1 MIANL
6 SCPENISKLYVDKQ
20 ETEGKKFFSFLIQKF
35 CLDHY
40 EHVRLKL
47 LIPNNVY
54 TWMSQWVSKR
64 VAHLHIRVPAETC
77 FYATLSCE
85 LRTSVPNQSSNAGH
99 QTNFVNKIYLKISA
113 EGLQTNDLRC

>member
-47 LIPNNVY
+47 LIPNNVLQRKC
-54 TWMSQWVSKR
+54 SPVHFLHLSPFPKR
-64 VAHLHIRVPAETC
+64 NMLNC
-77 FYATLSCE
+77 
-85 LRTSVPNQSSNAGH
+85 
-99 QTNFVNKIYLKISA
+99 
-113 EGLQTNDLRC
+113 

>member
-20 ETEGKKFFSFLIQKF
+20 DTGGKKFLSFLIQNF

-40 EHVRLKL
+40 EHVRLKS

-54 TWMSQWVSKR
+54 T
-64 VAHLHIRVPAETC
+64 
-77 FYATLSCE
+77 
-85 LRTSVPNQSSNAGH
+85 
-99 QTNFVNKIYLKISA
+99 
-113 EGLQTNDLRC
+113 

>member
-20 ETEGKKFFSFLIQKF
+20 ETGGKKFLSFLTQKF
-35 CLDHY
+35 CLDHH
-40 EHVRLKL
+40 EKGRSKL
-47 LIPNNVY
+47 LISNNVY

-64 VAHLHIRVPAETC
+64 VAHLHVRVPAETY
-77 FYATLSCE
+77 FYATFSCE

-99 QTNFVNKIYLKISA
+99 QTNFVNKIILKFQPK
-113 EGLQTNDLRC
+113 LYKQTI

>member
-20 ETEGKKFFSFLIQKF
+20 DTGGKKFLSFLIQNF
-35 CLDHY
+35 CLNHY

-54 TWMSQWVSKR
+54 TWMNQWVSKR
-64 VAHLHIRVPAETC
+64 MAHLHIRVPAETC

-85 LRTSVPNQSSNAGH
+85 LRTSVPNQRSDRSRDANL
-99 QTNFVNKIYLKISA
+99 TVPKLKGWTLKPDVS
-113 EGLQTNDLRC
+113 R

>member
-20 ETEGKKFFSFLIQKF
+20 ENEGKKFFSFLIQNF
-35 CLDHY
+35 CLDYY

-54 TWMSQWVSKR
+54 TWMNQWVSKR
-64 VAHLHIRVPAETC
+64 VPAETY

-99 QTNFVNKIYLKISA
+99 QTNFVNKII
-113 EGLQTNDLRC
+113 

>member
-20 ETEGKKFFSFLIQKF
+20 ETEGKKFLSFLTQKF

-47 LIPNNVY
+47 LIPSNVY
-54 TWMSQWVSKR
+54 TWMNQWVSKR
-64 VAHLHIRVPAETC
+64 VAHLHTRVPAETR
-77 FYATLSCE
+77 FYASLGCE
-85 LRTSVPNQSSNAGH
+85 LRTSVQNQIQMPAIR
-99 QTNFVNKIYLKISA
+99 QTWWIRFL
-113 EGLQTNDLRC
+113 